1 MPKKENLKKVIVIGS
16 GPIIIGQAAEFD
28 YAGSQA
34 CRALKE
40 EGLEVVLV
48 NSNPATIM
56 TDKHMAD
63 RVYIEPL
70 TVEFM
75 EHIISKEKPDG
86 LLATLGGQAGL
97 NLAVQLSE
105 QGILEKYNVE
115 LLGTSLKAIEQAED
129 RELFKETMNKLGEP
143 IPESTI
149 VEDVESAVQF
159 ANEIGYPLIVRP
171 AYTMGGTG
179 GGIADNEEE
188 LVDIVIKGLKY
199 SMIGQVLIERS
210 VAGWKE
216 IEYEVMRDGN
226 DNCITICNMENFD
239 PVGVHT
245 GDSIVVAPSQTL
257 TDHEYQML
265 RSASIRIIRELGIE
279 GGCNAQYALDPN
291 SNQYYVIEVNPR
303 VSRSS
308 ALASKATGYPIA
320 KVSAKIAIGYSLDE
334 ITNAVT
340 QKTKACFEPSLDYCV
355 VKFPRWPFD
364 KFVYADK
371 TLGTQMKATGE
382 VMSIDRHFE
391 GAILKAVRSLEIG
404 VHRLHM
410 EDMDQWD
417 DNKVIKA
424 LSKCNDERLFVIAE
438 AMRRG
443 IVDVD
448 GIHSITKIDK
458 WFLRKIKKI
467 TDLERRIQNEQITPS
482 LMLAAKDVG
491 LADRSIAELAGK
503 TTDEIRTLR
512 KTMNI
517 LPCYKM
523 VDTCAAEFEAATP
536 YYYSTFHAQEDEVD
550 TSSKRRKVLV
560 LGSGPIRIGQG
571 VEFDYCSVHSV
582 WALRQMGIEAII
594 VNNNPETVSTDF
606 DISDRL
612 YFEPLTSEDVLN
624 IIDKEKPEGV
634 IVQFGGQTAINLAE
648 DLSKAG
654 VKIFG
659 TSVNDIDRAED
670 RERFD
675 EVLTQTGIPRPQG
688 ISVTNLEDAIKGA
701 AEIGYPV
708 MVRPSYVLGGR
719 AMEIVYNEEELIDY
733 MGRAVKVTPEHPVL
747 VDRYMQGTE
756 VEVDA
761 ISDGVDVIIPG
772 IMEHIERAGVHSGD
786 SIAVYPPQT
795 LPQKVKYTIV
805 DYTKRL
811 AVGLHVK
818 GLMNI
823 QYVVANDEVFVIEV
837 NPRSS
842 RTVPF
847 LSKVTDVQMVDIAT
861 QIAMGSTIKELG
873 FKPGLVSPKHYVA
886 VKAPVFSFNKMA
898 DVDISLGPEMKS
910 TGEVMGIDY
919 HYNRALYKAMT
930 GAGMNIPV
938 NGTILF
944 TVANKDKDEMKQLAK
959 AFSELGFKL
968 VATAGSAKAIKSM
981 GIDVEVVDKMHE
993 RSVDIIQQI
1002 KKGRIHM
1009 VINTMTQN
1017 QGKSVVHDGFKIR
1030 RATVEHAIPCL
1041 TSLDTAWE
1049 VLNVLEFMRERRL
1062 VYSLAI
1068 QDYVGGGYDLA

>member
-1 MPKKENLKKVIVIGS
+1 MVIGS

-56 TDKHMAD
+56 TDTHIAD

-70 TVEFM
+70 TPEFL
-75 EHIISKEKPDG
+75 EEIISKERPDG

-105 QGILEKYNVE
+105 KGVLEKYNVE
-115 LLGTSLKAIEQAED
+115 LLGTPLKAIERAED
-129 RELFKETMNKLGEP
+129 RELFKETMQKLGEP

-149 VEDVESAVQF
+149 VEDVPSAVAF
-159 ANEIGYPLIVRP
+159 ANEIGYPVIVRP

-179 GGIADNEEE
+179 GGIAENEEE
-188 LVDIVIKGLKY
+188 LVETVIKGLTY

-216 IEYEVMRDGN
+216 IEYEVMRDGH
-226 DNCITICNMENFD
+226 DNCITVCNMENFD

-265 RSASIRIIRELGIE
+265 RSASLRIIRELGIE

-291 SNQYYVIEVNPR
+291 SNRYYVIEVNPR

-320 KVSAKIAIGYSLDE
+320 KVSAKIAIGYTLDE

-340 QKTKACFEPSLDYCV
+340 QKTKACFEPALDYCV

-364 KFVYADK
+364 KFVYADR

-391 GAILKAVRSLEIG
+391 GAILKAARSLEIG

-410 EDMDQWD
+410 DKMDAWD
-417 DNKVIKA
+417 DARVKKNLARI
-424 LSKCNDERLFVIAE
+424 NDERIFVIAE
-438 AMRRG
+438 ALRRG
-443 IVDVD
+443 IATVDE
-448 GIHSITKIDK
+448 IHDITKVDK
-458 WFLRKIKKI
+458 WFLYK
-467 TDLERRIQNEQITPS
+467 IQNIVTIENKLKDEALTPS
-482 LMLAAKDVG
+482 LMLEAKNIG
-491 LADRSIAELAGK
+491 LADRSIAEITGK
-503 TTDEIRTLR
+503 TADEVRTIR
-512 KTMNI
+512 KTMHI
-517 LPCYKM
+517 LPKYKM

-536 YYYSTFHAQEDEVD
+536 YYYSTFQAEEDEVRVSD
-550 TSSKRRKVLV
+550 ARKVIV

-582 WALRQMGIEAII
+582 WALREMGIEAII
-594 VNNNPETVSTDF
+594 INNNPETVSTDF

-612 YFEPLTSEDVLN
+612 YFEPLTTEDVLN

-634 IVQFGGQTAINLAE
+634 IVQFGGQTAINLAAS
-648 DLSKAG
+648 LQKAG
-654 VKIFG
+654 VKVFG
-659 TSVNDIDRAED
+659 TSVDDIDRAED

-675 EVLTQTGIPRPQG
+675 EVLTQTQIPRPQG
-688 ISVTNLEDAIKGA
+688 ISVTNLDDAVTGA
-701 AEIGYPV
+701 AKIGYPV

-719 AMEIVYNEEELIDY
+719 AMEIVYNEAELRDY
-733 MGRAVKVTPEHPVL
+733 MSRAVKVTPDHPVL

-756 VEVDA
+756 VEVDG
-761 ISDGVDVIIPG
+761 ISDGVDVVIPG
-772 IMEHIERAGVHSGD
+772 IMEHVERAGVHSGD

-795 LPQKVKYTIV
+795 LSSKVIYTII

-811 AVGLHVK
+811 ALSLHVK
-818 GLMNI
+818 GLLNI
-823 QYVVANDEVFVIEV
+823 QFVVVDGEVYIIEV

-847 LSKVTDVQMVDIAT
+847 LSKVTNVDMVGIAT
-861 QIAMGSTIKELG
+861 RIAMGHTLKELG
-873 FKPGLVSPKHYVA
+873 YKSGLVPPKPYVA
-886 VKAPVFSFNKMA
+886 VKAPVFSFAKMT
-898 DVDISLGPEMKS
+898 DVDIALGPEMKS

-919 HYNRALYKAMT
+919 HYARALYKAIIGSGIHVST
-930 GAGMNIPV
+930 KGC
-938 NGTILF
+938 ILF
-944 TVANKDKDEMKQLAK
+944 TGADKDKEEMKQLAK
-959 AFSELGFKL
+959 AFAELGFEIC
-968 VATAGSAKAIKSM
+968 ATEGTAKTIQSM
-981 GIDVEVVDKMHE
+981 GIDAEIVGKVHE
-993 RSVDIIQQI
+993 RSSDIIQMI
-1002 KKGRIHM
+1002 KNGKINM
-1009 VINTMTQN
+1009 VINTLT
-1017 QGKSVVHDGFKIR
+1017 QGKHSAKDGFKIR
-1030 RATVEHAIPCL
+1030 RATVEHGIACL

-1049 VLNVLEFMRERRL
+1049 VLRVLSFMRERRL

-1068 QDYVGGGYDLA
+1068 QDYVGGGDDLA